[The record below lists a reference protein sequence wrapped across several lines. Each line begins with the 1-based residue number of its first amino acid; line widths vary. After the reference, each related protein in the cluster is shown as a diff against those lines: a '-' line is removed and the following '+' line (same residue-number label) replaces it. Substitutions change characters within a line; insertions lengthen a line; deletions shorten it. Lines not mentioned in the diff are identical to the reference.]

1 MPTQKGNSSPTENHS
16 VFNDFTKLMFQFP
29 ATGVRIDQLITSQRR
44 NYETIARATQLTAE
58 SLNTVFRRQVAI
70 AGQVAADGANG
81 IRQLM
86 SAGAPKDQ
94 VALQADLMKTALEKG
109 LANFRE
115 VSDILVKANADTAN
129 LLTERVSES
138 LSELKGAVAEA

>member
-1 MPTQKGNSSPTENHS
+1 MPTQKGNSSPTENNS

-29 ATGVRIDQLITSQRR
+29 ATGIRIDQLITSQRR

-70 AGQVAADGANG
+70 AGQVAEDGANG

-115 VSDILVKANADTAN
+115 VSDILVKANADTAH